1 MMRSLYL
8 AVLSLVVAT
17 TAIAPANAQQRTAYP
32 REFVEQYVNSCSSG
46 QTGQARAICQ
56 CMIAGIQRR
65 YTYQQ
70 FQRLNEAIARTGK
83 IQDANLNQI
92 IQACRANSNTYSSRS
107 LRFSLFKARF

>member
-1 MMRSLYL
+1 MRPLHL
-8 AVLSLVVAT
+8 ALSLVITA
-17 TAIAPANAQQRTAYP
+17 TAIAPADAQQRPAYP

-65 YTYQQ
+65 YSYQQ
-70 FQRLNEAIARTGK
+70 FQRLNEKIARTGK

-92 IQACRANSNTYSSRS
+92 IQACRTNSKTYSSRS
-107 LRFSLFKARF
+107 LRFSSLKARF